1 MGINTDAAIKYAQAA
16 LNAARGGVVID
27 ASDANGIY
35 SYVFSIFAIGVG
47 LVPEVG
53 PLLAALSSLLGAVIF
68 PSKKDP
74 NALWNSLRKQIETLI
89 GAKIQESQV
98 KILQK
103 KVEGFAANMK
113 AFTRVYNDYEKITD
127 AKEKAKQA
135 ETLRTL
141 HTAFLAV
148 LTAGIPEFQVEDYAV
163 AALPLFAQAAG
174 MHLTLL
180 SDGIKHGEAWGW
192 TKNYVK
198 DNLQAEFDEHTVSS
212 PKRIRAPHCRAKP
225 SQREPSQQEALKE
238 SIATGEA
245 AGWDAEL
252 LDTWRDAL
260 EFQSNATAPG
270 NSTAGPGAT
279 LTYPAYVKKYYEKGR
294 TLVKPYS
301 SKGGEKGLEEALHA
315 IALSDYDTTMIKNVL
330 TPAEFWPYMA
340 GKKMPESALRAL
352 DREIF
357 SGPYGRYTNGATW
370 DAKKQPPV
378 TERGDNITAVKVRHY
393 QDVDSLQVQYGGH
406 WGHLFGDGKG
416 GVEAQANLAFD
427 EYIEAIDVAYG
438 EKIGQLTFF
447 SDKKKKHGP
456 YGAGQH
462 SHQKSTVKHEGFGLT
477 SMVITN
483 WEAHAPP
490 GCEGVIFGFRPLLG
504 AGP

>member
-16 LNAARGGVVID
+16 LIAARGGVVID

-35 SYVFSIFAIGVG
+35 SYIFSIFAIGVG

-135 ETLRTL
+135 ETLRTH

-148 LTAGIPEFQVEDYAV
+148 LNAGIPEFQVEDYAV

-225 SQREPSQQEALKE
+225 SQRAPSQQEALKE

-260 EFQSNATAPG
+260 QSQSDATAPG
-270 NSTAGPGAT
+270 NSTAGPGAA

-340 GKKMPESALRAL
+340 GKKMPESALLAL

-416 GVEAQANLAFD
+416 GVEAHANLAFD

>member
-1 MGINTDAAIKYAQAA
+1 MKINADAAINYAKAA
-16 LNAARGGVVID
+16 LIAARGGVVID
-27 ASDANGIY
+27 ASDANAIY
-35 SYVFSIFAIGVG
+35 SYIFSIFAIGAG

-53 PLLAALSSLLGAVIF
+53 PLLAAFTSLLGAVLF

-74 NALWNSLRKQIETLI
+74 NALWNNLRKQIETLI

-103 KVEGFAANMK
+103 KVVGFAANMK
-113 AFTRVYNDYEKITD
+113 AFTRVYNDYEQATGH
-127 AKEKAKQA
+127 EKAQMGQ
-135 ETLRTL
+135 TLRE
-141 HTAFLAV
+141 HHIAFLAV
-148 LTAGIPEFQVEDYAV
+148 IRAGIPEFQVEDYAV
-163 AALPLFAQAAG
+163 AALPLFTQAAN

-180 SDGIKHGEAWGW
+180 SDGIKHGVEWGW
-192 TKNYVK
+192 PENYVK
-198 DNLQAEFDEHTVSS
+198 HTLQVEFDEFTVSS
-212 PKRIRAPHCRAKP
+212 PKRRIRAPHCQAKP
-225 SQREPSQQEALKE
+225 SPRQPSQQEALKE

-252 LDTWRDAL
+252 LDTWREAL

-270 NSTAGPGAT
+270 SATAGPGAT
-279 LTYPAYVKKYYEKGR
+279 LTYPAYVKKYYEEGR
-294 TLVKPYS
+294 KKVKPYTSTS
-301 SKGGEKGLEEALHA
+301 SDEGRKEALHA
-315 IALSDYDTTMIKNVL
+315 LALSDYDTTMIKNVL

-340 GKKMPESALRAL
+340 GKEMPESAQLAL

-357 SGPYGRYTNGATW
+357 SGPYGRYTKGATW

-378 TERGDNITAVKVRHY
+378 TERGANITAVKVRHY
-393 QDVDSLQVQYGGH
+393 QDIDSLQVQYGGH
-406 WGHLFGDGKG
+406 WGPLFGDGKG

-427 EYIEAIDVAYG
+427 EYIEAINVTYG
-438 EKIGQLTFF
+438 EKLGQLTFG
-447 SDKKKKHGP
+447 SNKNKKHGG
-456 YGAGQH
+456 YGAAQH
-462 SHQKSTVKHEGFGLT
+462 AHQKNTVSHPGFGLT